1 MYLSGQRSV
10 KLFMFI
16 LLRGNEVVALAALCS
31 LCFFLIACA
40 EYLGMV
46 LIYIDYRRQSWKCG
60 IFNVSLDFI
69 DFLLSNKVTNI
80 GGNLA
85 KARIRTVLIGL
96 SEFLN
101 HSAEESCITNVN
113 W

>member
-10 KLFMFI
+10 KLFMSI

-31 LCFFLIACA
+31 LCFVLIACT

-60 IFNVSLDFI
+60 IFNVSLDFR
-69 DFLLSNKVTNI
+69 DFLKVTKI
-80 GGNLA
+80 SGNFA
-85 KARIRTVLIGL
+85 KAMNDTDRIDRLVLELFG
-96 SEFLN
+96 
-101 HSAEESCITNVN
+101 
-113 W
+113 